1 MEGNL
6 DREPEARARAKALS
20 DLSVGQTGVIRSV
33 GATSMARNR
42 LLDLG
47 FLPGTTVTVVRRAPL
62 GDPTAYRV
70 RGAIL
75 ALRHEDASLVAA
87 EPITDLQAEAEQC

>member
-1 MEGNL
+1 MEGES
-6 DREPEARARAKALS
+6 DREPRATALS
-20 DLSVGQTGVIRSV
+20 DLRVGQTGVMRSMF
-33 GATSMARNR
+33 ATGMVRNR

-47 FLPGTTVTVVRRAPL
+47 FLPGTQVTVVRRAPL

-75 ALRHEDASLVAA
+75 ALRHEDASLVVA
-87 EPITDLQAEAEQC
+87 ESITDLQAEAEQC

>member
-6 DREPEARARAKALS
+6 DREPKAKALS
-20 DLSVGQTGVIRSV
+20 DLSVGQTGVMRSV
-33 GATSMARNR
+33 NATGMVRNR

-62 GDPTAYRV
+62 GDPTAYKV
-70 RGAIL
+70 RGAML

>member
-1 MEGNL
+1 MNGNHY
-6 DREPEARARAKALS
+6 REPRTAALS
-20 DLSVGQTGVIRSV
+20 DLRVGQTGVMRSMF
-33 GATSMARNR
+33 ATGMVRNR

-47 FLPGTTVTVVRRAPL
+47 FLPGTQVTVVRRAPL
-62 GDPTAYRV
+62 GDPTAYKV
-70 RGAIL
+70 RGAML

>member
-6 DREPEARARAKALS
+6 DREPETATLS
-20 DLSVGQTGVIRSV
+20 DLRLGQTGVMRSV
-33 GATSMARNR
+33 NATGMVRNR

-47 FLPGTTVTVVRRAPL
+47 FLPGTKVTVVRRAPL

-70 RGAIL
+70 RGAML

>member
-6 DREPEARARAKALS
+6 DREPKAKALS
-20 DLSVGQTGVIRSV
+20 DLSVGQTGVMRSV
-33 GATSMARNR
+33 NATGMVRNR

-47 FLPGTTVTVVRRAPL
+47 FLPGTKVTVVRRAPL

-70 RGAIL
+70 RGAML

>member
-6 DREPEARARAKALS
+6 DREPKAKALS
-20 DLSVGQTGVIRSV
+20 DLSVGQTGVMRSV
-33 GATSMARNR
+33 NATGMVRNR

-47 FLPGTTVTVVRRAPL
+47 FLPGTKVTVVRRAPL

-87 EPITDLQAEAEQC
+87 ELITDLQAEAEQC

>member
-1 MEGNL
+1 MEGKS
-6 DREPEARARAKALS
+6 DREPRATALS
-20 DLSVGQTGVIRSV
+20 DLRVGQTGVMRSV
-33 GATSMARNR
+33 NATGMVRNR

-47 FLPGTTVTVVRRAPL
+47 FLPGTKVTVVRRAPL

-87 EPITDLQAEAEQC
+87 EFITDLQAEAEQC